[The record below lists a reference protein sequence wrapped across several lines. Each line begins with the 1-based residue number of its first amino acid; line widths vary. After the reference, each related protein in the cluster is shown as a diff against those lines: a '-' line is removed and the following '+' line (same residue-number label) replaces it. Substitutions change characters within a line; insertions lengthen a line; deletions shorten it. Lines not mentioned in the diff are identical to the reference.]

1 MLIGTYRPL
10 EVILGDRP
18 LKRTKRELQAQGLCK
33 GIPLEYLDEEAIA
46 DYLCVRWRNRA
57 GSAQASSILL
67 QSALRYDLRSARR
80 NLSLSLTVEVMREG
94 KLTWSEH
101 RLGDCRTGLD
111 ISETFVKIA
120 PGTHLIFLWCSPLN
134 EMTILDRVMQ
144 KLHEET
150 AQQPTQERKQR
161 RSRVT
166 G

>member
-1 MLIGTYRPL
+1 M
-10 EVILGDRP
+10 
-18 LKRTKRELQAQGLCK
+18 
-33 GIPLEYLDEEAIA
+33 
-46 DYLCVRWRNRA
+46 
-57 GSAQASSILL
+57 
-67 QSALRYDLRSARR
+67 
-80 NLSLSLTVEVMREG
+80 SLTVEVMREG

>member
-1 MLIGTYRPL
+1 MHTNYPKARLQLPERARPTQLNRCQVDIVPIGF
-10 EVILGDRP
+10 EVRFA
-18 LKRTKRELQAQGLCK
+18 KRTKE
-33 GIPLEYLDEEAIA
+33 P
-46 DYLCVRWRNRA
+46 
-57 GSAQASSILL
+57 
-67 QSALRYDLRSARR
+67 
-80 NLSLSLTVEVMREG
+80 SLSLTVEVMREG

-101 RLGDCRTGLD
+101 RLGDCRITGLD

>member
-18 LKRTKRELQAQGLCK
+18 LKRTKRELEAHGLCK

-57 GSAQASSILL
+57 GSAHASSILL

-80 NLSLSLTVEVMREG
+80 NLSWSLTVEVMREG

-101 RLGDCRTGLD
+101 RLGDCRITGLD

-120 PGTHLIFLWCSPLN
+120 PGNALDIF
-134 EMTILDRVMQ
+134 VV
-144 KLHEET
+144 
-150 AQQPTQERKQR
+150 QPPKRNDDT
-161 RSRVT
+161 
-166 G
+166 